1 MEAYD
6 TPARPTFLT
15 VLCILSFIGG
25 LWGAVEGFRN
35 AFTDKAQSDLEEART
50 KMEELSGMM
59 QDDAGFAQRMMEEAI
74 VMAEQAAE
82 HARTLGLAALV
93 FSVLGLLGVWR
104 MWNLRRDGF
113 WIYTFAALAGL
124 AVPLVVLGGNM
135 TAMLGMGFGAFIT
148 LLFIVLYGLNLK
160 HMR

>member
-1 MEAYD
+1 MEPYA
-6 TPARPTFLT
+6 TTTRPTFLT

-35 AFTDKAQSDLEEART
+35 AFTGKAQADLEEARA
-50 KMEELSGMM
+50 KMEELSGMI
-59 QDDAGFAQRMMEEAI
+59 DDGSGFAERMMEEAI
-74 VMAEQAAE
+74 TLAEKAAE
-82 HARTLGLAALV
+82 HAQTLGLAGLV

-104 MWNLRRDGF
+104 MWNLRKDGF

-124 AVPLVVLGGNM
+124 AVPLALLGGSG
-135 TAMLGMGFGAFIT
+135 TALLGMGFGAFIT
-148 LLFIVLYGLNLK
+148 LLFIVLYALNLK